1 MDEQSYK
8 MLKKLKKFL
17 SDMSIF
23 LNQEIEF
30 FENEKVSGKDNLN
43 VNGNDNENNGDKNG
57 DDIRDELAE
66 KWAESLSILDPA
78 FCTSS
83 SSFDSSHLLTTE
95 SYHIHPAHIVKV
107 SDALSS
113 KEPTH
118 FENKNEIIRIPVGES
133 VTVRA
138 EFRNKLSTKINL
150 TDLRLEITPS
160 NDFTVT
166 PYSATVSSNSR
177 VDVLVQSM
185 AVRTGLYKVRAQN
198 PHRQCYHLNEESFFS
213 LILIERVSDS
223 EKICTPLLR

>member
-1 MDEQSYK
+1 
-8 MLKKLKKFL
+8 
-17 SDMSIF
+17 MSIF
-23 LNQEIEF
+23 LSQEIEF
-30 FENEKVSGKDNLN
+30 CENEKANGKDKLN
-43 VNGNDNENNGDKNG
+43 INANDNENNGDKNG

-95 SYHIHPAHIVKV
+95 SYHIHPTHIIKV
-107 SDALSS
+107 SDALQS
-113 KEPTH
+113 KEPTQI
-118 FENKNEIIRIPVGES
+118 ENKNEIIRIPVGES

-160 NDFTVT
+160 NDFNVT
-166 PYSATVSSNSR
+166 PYSATVSSNGR

-185 AVRTGLYKVRAQN
+185 AVSTGLYKVRA
-198 PHRQCYHLNEESFFS
+198 
-213 LILIERVSDS
+213 
-223 EKICTPLLR
+223 